1 MSQWLVW
8 QKTALVDAEKWK
20 WLLQI
25 CAGSNWFDVPMY
37 IFYFSQFLHQ
47 TTKISFYYLYIS
59 SNRYSTAWSIVAD
72 VSSVR
77 RIEHGPHSCLTK
89 LPHEFYCES
98 QVQRAQLWSMWP
110 ISILSVDQ
118 MGSCS
123 PIRKFD
129 NVHVNMS
136 QFVSFRFFA
145 GFPSVNHTL

>member
-72 VSSVR
+72 VSSVW
-77 RIEHGPHSCLTK
+77 RIEHGLHSCLTK
-89 LPHEFYCES
+89 LPHECYCES
-98 QVQRAQLWSMWP
+98 QVQWAQLWSMWP

-123 PIRKFD
+123 PMSKFD
-129 NVHVNMS
+129 NCSCKYESVCIV
-136 QFVSFRFFA
+136 QVFRR
-145 GFPSVNHTL
+145 FPFS